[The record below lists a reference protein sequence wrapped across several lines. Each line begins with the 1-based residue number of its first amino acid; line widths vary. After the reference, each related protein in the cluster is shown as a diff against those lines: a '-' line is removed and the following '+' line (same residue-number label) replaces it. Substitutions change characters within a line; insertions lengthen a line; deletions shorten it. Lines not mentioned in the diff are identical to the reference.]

1 MAACIWWFFFWLL
14 KIPDREYLVRC
25 CYMEIYNEKV
35 SDLLSSED
43 KIIKIQE
50 DTVRL
55 FIYVSFFIIKYIT
68 TLSFQLKKLSWNDF
82 VVEKVYLW
90 LLKIR

>member
-1 MAACIWWFFFWLL
+1 
-14 KIPDREYLVRC
+14 
-25 CYMEIYNEKV
+25 MEIYNEKV

-55 FIYVSFFIIKYIT
+55 FIYVSFFYIIKYIK

-82 VVEKVYLW
+82 VVKKVYLW

>member
-1 MAACIWWFFFWLL
+1 
-14 KIPDREYLVRC
+14 
-25 CYMEIYNEKV
+25 MEIYNEKV

-55 FIYVSFFIIKYIT
+55 FIYVSFFLVLSILKHCLFNLKNKLEM
-68 TLSFQLKKLSWNDF
+68 TLLWKKCMCD
-82 VVEKVYLW
+82 
-90 LLKIR
+90 

>member
-1 MAACIWWFFFWLL
+1 
-14 KIPDREYLVRC
+14 
-25 CYMEIYNEKV
+25 MEIYNEKV

-55 FIYVSFFIIKYIT
+55 FIYVSFFFIIKYIK

-82 VVEKVYLW
+82 VMEKVYLW
-90 LLKIR
+90 LLRIR